1 MEEQNGGAKRPGD
14 RPQEAPEAES
24 GAGDAPGGRPG
35 GARVRFSDWVASWR
49 GTIRDRAVLHRLR
62 HMWPPPWKPVLIG
75 AAVLLFLGWVGWRTC
90 GLQGCPNV
98 EVLAAYQPGNAPVI
112 LDRTGNEVA
121 RLSPVARELVSLE
134 SLPGD
139 VAEAFIAVED
149 RRFYDHGGVDIRRAF
164 GSLLA
169 NVKAGG
175 VAQGGSTITM
185 QLARNVFP
193 DRLPAA
199 QRTVGRKLLEVRVAR
214 EIEGHF
220 SKDEILELYLNHIY
234 FGGPI
239 YGIET
244 AARQYFGHGAS
255 ELRLEE
261 AATLAAMPKAP
272 NRYDPRDNPERSRE
286 RRDIVLGLMADQGFI
301 TTEEAESAQGRA
313 IRTSRARPAP
323 EVQPP
328 PAPYF
333 VRAVR
338 RQLEEEL
345 GDGLYAQPLRI
356 RTTLDLKAQAA
367 VERELMRQL
376 RAVERGAHGRF
387 RAGTRYGDAGGVDSA
402 GTRYLQGAAVVLSAD
417 SGDVLALVGGRDYS
431 DSRFDRATGAYR
443 QVGSAFKPFVY
454 AAALD
459 EGYAPSQ
466 HLVDEPLEMELPG
479 GEIWMPENFDG
490 SYRGE
495 VTLREAAVHSNNVAT
510 VRLAM
515 AVGLDRVAS
524 QARDAGVR
532 SRLPILPSL
541 ALGTAGLTL
550 LELTAAYAPFATLG
564 TAVRPRLVRSVEDTA
579 GAVIWESR
587 VERKK
592 VLDPGVAYLTTDI
605 LRDAVDEGTGNGV
618 RRGGFR
624 GAAAGK
630 TGTTDS
636 GHDAWFVGYTPA
648 LIGGVWIGFD
658 RPAPIVARA
667 SGGRLAAPVWG
678 AMMRDIQAER
688 GDLTEW
694 ERPASVVEREVD
706 PASGLVLAEGCE
718 PETGRGRSELF
729 LKDHVPAETCPKGGL
744 DEPGFLTRLA
754 RGVKSLF
761 GRAVGFV
768 AGLFDGDDDEARER
782 ERYLG
787 KPRLPQARQTPS
799 VEEPDTS
806 TVEPPSG
813 PLGIP
818 LDSIPDW
825 GDVPV
830 EVEVEEPEFE
840 APPDTGPADDDGLP
854 VGPPGQIAPPEDG
867 GAGVGR
873 GRGNGPPAGRGGGG
887 DSLPRPGGPPSDSLF
902 ITARTS
908 LMAQKSVPS

>member
-1 MEEQNGGAKRPGD
+1 MGPDNRPSEEARAESDRTDAESSRPG
-14 RPQEAPEAES
+14 S
-24 GAGDAPGGRPG
+24 
-35 GARVRFSDWVASWR
+35 ARSRFGDWVAS
-49 GTIRDRAVLHRLR
+49 RL
-62 HMWPPPWKPVLIG
+62 WPPPWKPVLIG
-75 AAVLLFLGWVGWRTC
+75 AAILLFLGWVGWQTC

-98 EVLAAYQPGNAPVI
+98 AVLAAYQPGNAPVI
-112 LDRTGNEVA
+112 LDRTGNEVT

-134 SLPGD
+134 SLPEH

-149 RRFYDHGGVDIRRAF
+149 RRFYDHGGVDIRRVF
-164 GSLLA
+164 GSALA
-169 NVKAGG
+169 NLKAGG

-193 DRLPAA
+193 DRLPAS
-199 QRTVGRKLLEVRVAR
+199 QRTMGRKLLEVRVAG
-214 EIEGHF
+214 EIEDHF
-220 SKDEILELYLNHIY
+220 TKDEILELYLNHIY

-255 ELRLEE
+255 ELELGE

-272 NRYDPRDNPERSRE
+272 NRYDPRGNPERARE
-286 RRDIVLGLMADQGFI
+286 RRDIVLGLMAEQGMI
-301 TTEEAESAQGRA
+301 TAEEAESEQGRR

-338 RQLEEEL
+338 RQLEAEL
-345 GDGLYAQPLRI
+345 GDALYAQPLRI

-367 VERELMRQL
+367 VERVLMRQL
-376 RAVERGAHGRF
+376 RAVERGSHGRF
-387 RAGTRYGDAGGVDSA
+387 EAGTRYGDGGGVDSA

-443 QVGSAFKPFVY
+443 QVGSAFKPFVF

-479 GEIWMPENFDG
+479 GEIWTPENFDG

-495 VTLREAAVHSNNVAT
+495 VTLRQAAVQSNNVAT

-515 AVGLDRVAS
+515 AVGLERVAS
-524 QARDAGVR
+524 QARDAGVK
-532 SRLPILPSL
+532 SRLPMLPSL

-550 LELTAAYAPFATLG
+550 LELTSAYAPFATLG
-564 TAVRPRLVRSVEDTA
+564 YAVRPRLVRSVEDTA
-579 GAVIWESR
+579 GAVIWEGR
-587 VERKK
+587 VQRDE
-592 VLDPGVAYLTTDI
+592 VLDPGVAYLTTDL

-618 RRGGFR
+618 RRAGFR

-636 GHDAWFVGYTPA
+636 GHDAWFIGYTPDV
-648 LIGGVWIGFD
+648 IGGVWIGFD

-678 AMMRDIQAER
+678 GMMRDIQAER
-688 GDLTEW
+688 GGPTEW
-694 ERPASVVEREVD
+694 ERPESVVERDVD

-718 PETGRGRSELF
+718 PETGRARTELF
-729 LKDHVPAETCPKGGL
+729 LEDHIPAETCPKGGP
-744 DEPGFLTRLA
+744 DEPGFLTRVA

-768 AGLFDGDDDEARER
+768 AGLFDGDDEDRER

-787 KPRLPQARQTPS
+787 KPRLPQARQTPT

-806 TVEPPSG
+806 TIEAPSG

-818 LDSIPDW
+818 LDSLPDW
-825 GDVPV
+825 GNVPV
-830 EVEVEEPEFE
+830 EVEVDEPEFE
-840 APPDTGPADDDGLP
+840 
-854 VGPPGQIAPPEDG
+854 GPPGQIAPPADSG
-867 GAGVGR
+867 GRNGR
-873 GRGNGPPAGRGGGG
+873 GRGNDGDRGPPDDRGPPGGGG
-887 DSLPRPGGPPSDSLF
+887 PPGQGGPPDGGDPPDGGS
-902 ITARTS
+902 
-908 LMAQKSVPS
+908 